1 MNIADRIKA
10 RRNELQMSQR
20 ELSDRMGYNNHSTI
34 ARIEAGKVDIPQ
46 SRIVK
51 FAEVLGVSVA
61 YLMGWEE
68 EIEKNPVE
76 TAERMAGNL
85 LYFELLDD
93 DERFDLFEMID
104 EYKTL
109 SDSKKTQVRE
119 YVHFLSGRD

>member
-1 MNIADRIKA
+1 MDIGKLIKKA
-10 RRNELQMSQR
+10 RTEKGYTQEELAERVGVKKSAVAKWENGR
-20 ELSDRMGYNNHSTI
+20 VSEIKRSNLKKLADALGLKPTSLLGD
-34 ARIEAGKVDIPQ
+34 IE
-46 SRIVK
+46 
-51 FAEVLGVSVA
+51 E
-61 YLMGWEE
+61 
-68 EIEKNPVE
+68 NPVE

-93 DERFDLFEMID
+93 DERFDLFEMLG